1 MLMRLIVL
9 LFALAFAF
17 AFALRTI
24 AEAAADFLAAPASPD
39 LCRDRIPLS
48 IDYMLSM
55 VVGGGH
61 ALDVAIIRAEFVALT
76 EHLP

>member
-1 MLMRLIVL
+1 LDDL
-9 LFALAFAF
+9 LERAF
-17 AFALRTI
+17 
-24 AEAAADFLAAPASPD
+24 PD
-39 LCRDRIPLS
+39 LCRDRTPLS

-61 ALDVAIIRAEFVALT
+61 ALDVELIRAEFIAKT